1 MYAII
6 KIIIIEIFVQE
17 ITSLTNES
25 FVEAFE
31 HLDDLI
37 SPRLSQIQDYCQS
50 IDELELER
58 IRKVSCF
65 PLSQNSFSIKNSF
78 QIRDLF
84 KYYSERLYK
93 THHLSD
99 EDTAVQLEKQAN
111 VRLLNSTKEKKSHS
125 TFSRN

>member
-58 IRKVSCF
+58 IRKVSFF
-65 PLSQNSFSIKNSF
+65 PSQNSFSIKNSF